1 MKLDACKGKLVRV
14 LWRDIVEDSSA
25 PANAAAFRETH
36 RDFSRSW
43 TTGMLVDVDRKDLFI
58 ATTLGVSEEDAS
70 EKGNSVILIPRALVE
85 RVYLLKCSRQVSL
98 REG

>member
-36 RDFSRSW
+36 HDFARSW
-43 TTGMLVDVDRKDLFI
+43 TTGVLVDVDRKDLFI

-85 RVYLLKCSRQVSL
+85 RAYVLKHGRQVSL
-98 REG
+98 REE